1 MIMHIITNFTNTAG
15 AESMLARLLN
25 ISRDERTVVVSLI
38 DISERNRARAANPQV
53 SYISLGI
60 RTLVGMMGAPFE
72 LSKIIERERPSV
84 ILCWMYHAAV
94 VGALARSFGRYEA
107 PVYWNVR
114 QSLDDTA
121 SFSTSVK
128 IAVAAGKL
136 LSGLPD
142 GIIYNSERARRLH
155 GERGFKDR
163 NTIVIPNG
171 FEMPP
176 AVSGVPGVPRV
187 FGIAARLHPQKDHA
201 TFFQA
206 AALVHH
212 THPEA
217 RFRVAGLGLTTDNPV
232 VRKLLTDTPLPPTSV
247 DLCGDVSDMT
257 SFYQSIDALVLSSR
271 TEGFPNV
278 VAEAMSHGKPV
289 VTTDVGDAAAIVGD
303 TGWVVPARDPAA
315 MANAMRAVLS
325 LSARHYARLTQA
337 ARERVQRE
345 YELHAIDKKYRS
357 FLQV

>member
-1 MIMHIITNFTNTAG
+1 MHIITNFTNTAG

-38 DISERNRARAANPQV
+38 DVSERNRARAANPQV

-60 RTLVGMMGAPFE
+60 RSLIGMMGAPFE
-72 LSKIIERERPSV
+72 LRKIIEREKPSV

-107 PVYWNVR
+107 PVFWNVR

-128 IAVAAGKL
+128 IAVAAGRL
-136 LSGLPD
+136 LSGLPQ

-155 GERGFKDR
+155 GQRGFKDR

-176 AVSGVPGVPRV
+176 PVAAVAKVPSV

-206 AALVHH
+206 AALVHQ

-217 RFRVAGLGLTTDNPV
+217 RFRVAGVGLTADNPV
-232 VRKLLTDTPLPPTSV
+232 VRSLLDETRLPSTSL
-247 DLCGDVSDMT
+247 DLCGDVSDMA

-278 VAEAMSHGKPV
+278 VAEAMSHGMPV
-289 VTTDVGDAAAIVGD
+289 VTTDVGDAATIVGD
-303 TGWVVPARDPAA
+303 TGWVVPSRDPVA
-315 MANAMRAVLS
+315 MAGAMRAVLS
-325 LSARHYARLTQA
+325 LSPEDYARMARA
-337 ARERVQRE
+337 ARERIRRE
-345 YELHAIDKKYRS
+345 YELHAIDEKYRS